1 MHESNKL
8 NKGNVSRF
16 VLMYKICDKMYK
28 WVWHIV
34 ALLTQV
40 LNDTDQ
46 TVHIFGILS
55 VKRQTLASLKQYF
68 LPLNGFK
75 KQNSVNCTFLRLKK
89 KKINKKNI

>member
-8 NKGNVSRF
+8 NKGNVSSL

-55 VKRQTLASLKQYF
+55 VKKANTCIIKTVFF

-75 KQNSVNCTFLRLKK
+75 K
-89 KKINKKNI
+89 NKTVLTALSSG

>member
-1 MHESNKL
+1 
-8 NKGNVSRF
+8 
-16 VLMYKICDKMYK
+16 MYK

-34 ALLTQV
+34 ALLTEV

-55 VKRQTLASLKQYF
+55 VKRQTLASLKQHFF

-75 KQNSVNCTFLRLKK
+75 KNKSVNCTFLRLKK
-89 KKINKKNI
+89 KINKKKFKFLVHLYKRTKTLNITFNKSSR

>member
-1 MHESNKL
+1 
-8 NKGNVSRF
+8 
-16 VLMYKICDKMYK
+16 MYKICDKMYK

-68 LPLNGFK
+68 FYPLTALK
-75 KQNSVNCTFLRLKK
+75 KQKQNSVNCTFLRFKK
-89 KKINKKNI
+89 KKNKQKKYLNSWFTCIKEQKL

>member
-8 NKGNVSRF
+8 NKGNVSSL

-68 LPLNGFK
+68 FYPLTALKKK

-89 KKINKKNI
+89 KK

>member
-8 NKGNVSRF
+8 NKGNVSSL
-16 VLMYKICDKMYK
+16 VLMYKMYK

-68 LPLNGFK
+68 FYPL
-75 KQNSVNCTFLRLKK
+75 TALKK
-89 KKINKKNI
+89 TKQC

>member
-1 MHESNKL
+1 
-8 NKGNVSRF
+8 
-16 VLMYKICDKMYK
+16 MYK

-46 TVHIFGILS
+46 TVDIFGILS

-68 LPLNGFK
+68 FTP
-75 KQNSVNCTFLRLKK
+75 
-89 KKINKKNI
+89 